1 MIIEKQL
8 TNQKKAS
15 YLSIFLL
22 PKKNQSQFKEN
33 MDFEFVQ

>member
-15 YLSIFLL
+15 YIFFLL
-22 PKKNQSQFKEN
+22 QKKNSQFKEN

>member
-1 MIIEKQL
+1 MIMEKQL

-15 YLSIFLL
+15 YISMFLL
-22 PKKNQSQFKEN
+22 QKQSQFKEN